1 MRRRSLRFVLAQLLL
16 QFRVVTAV
24 ARREIQLRAAKGN
37 FGLVGVF
44 LEPLALIATFLA
56 LRIFLR
62 GAGDGTY
69 INVVL
74 WLALGFVP
82 FFMFADIAIKAIG
95 GAEKNS
101 ELYFY
106 RRLRPLDSLM
116 GNALLLAQIFG
127 LLLLLFVFGVAI
139 WEWRFPVQDV
149 GAAIF
154 LFIGLA
160 LLGFGIGLTTLIVGH
175 RLPIVAWVMQMFLRR
190 ILLWTSCIFFSISIV
205 PDVFRPWI
213 LWNPIAHG
221 VELMRVACNPAYPAP
236 GVSAV
241 YFWGWV
247 IGSVGF
253 GLFIYGN
260 NEELLFS
267 VEPAP
272 EALSGGKD
280 DQLG

>member
-1 MRRRSLRFVLAQLLL
+1 MRRRTPRFVLAQLLL
-16 QFRVVTAV
+16 QVRVVMAV
-24 ARREIQLRAAKGN
+24 ARREIQLRAMKGT

-56 LRIFLR
+56 LRIVLR
-62 GAGDGTY
+62 GSGDGTY
-69 INVVL
+69 MNITL
-74 WLALGFVP
+74 WLAMGFVP

-95 GAEKNS
+95 GVEKNS

-116 GNALLLAQIFG
+116 GNALVLAQIFG
-127 LLLLLFVFGVAI
+127 FLLLLFVVGVAI
-139 WEWRFPVQDV
+139 WEWRFPIHDL

-154 LFIGLA
+154 TFLGIA
-160 LLGFGIGLTTLIVGH
+160 LVGFGVGLTTLVVGK
-175 RLPIVAWVMQMFLRR
+175 RLPLVAWVIQLFLRR

-221 VELMRVACNPAYPAP
+221 VELLRIAVNPSYPAP
-236 GVSAV
+236 GVSAA
-241 YFWGWV
+241 YFWIWV
-247 IGSVGF
+247 VASIGL

-267 VEPAP
+267 ADSPAS
-272 EALSGGKD
+272 ALAEGD
-280 DQLG
+280 DA

>member
-1 MRRRSLRFVLAQLLL
+1 MRRRTPRFVLAQLLL
-16 QFRVVTAV
+16 QVRVVTAV
-24 ARREIQLRAAKGN
+24 ARREIQLRAMKGT

-56 LRIFLR
+56 LRIVLR

-69 INVVL
+69 MNITL
-74 WLALGFVP
+74 WLAMGFVP

-95 GAEKNS
+95 GVEKNS

-116 GNALLLAQIFG
+116 GNALVLAQIFG
-127 LLLLLFVFGVAI
+127 FLLLLFVVGVAI
-139 WEWRFPVQDV
+139 WEWRFPIQDL
-149 GAAIF
+149 GAVIF
-154 LFIGLA
+154 TFLGIA
-160 LLGFGIGLTTLIVGH
+160 LVGFGVGLTTLVVGK
-175 RLPIVAWVMQMFLRR
+175 RLPIVAWVIQLFLRR

-221 VELMRVACNPAYPAP
+221 VELLRIAVNPAYPAP
-236 GVSAV
+236 GVSAA
-241 YFWGWV
+241 YFWIWV
-247 IGSVGF
+247 VGSLGL

-267 VEPAP
+267 ADSPSS
-272 EALSGGKD
+272 ALAEGD
-280 DQLG
+280 DG